1 MPLFHYA
8 GILTAVATLCVGG
21 KLVLQERFAPHL
33 TLALLASERAT
44 GMVGVP
50 TMYHLMVQVPNLAQF
65 DLSALREVVTGA
77 APCPPDLIKAVDAR
91 MGVKMCNA
99 YGLTESGML
108 SFPSL
113 SDPDAARIATV
124 GRHMARVEL
133 RIVDDQ
139 RRSVPAGQPG
149 EIAARTPYALKEY
162 HNRPDAT
169 AAVLDSDGWFYTGDV
184 GMLDEQGYLH
194 IMDRKSDMIIRGGIN
209 VYPAEIEYFLMT
221 HPGVQMAA
229 IVGVPGSVGGERVWT
244 FIVPKE
250 GATLTAEQILDY
262 CRGQIAAYKVPDEVR
277 FVAEL
282 PMTATRKV
290 QKFVLREQAQKEQS

>member
-1 MPLFHYA
+1 
-8 GILTAVATLCVGG
+8 
-21 KLVLQERFAPHL
+21 
-33 TLALLASERAT
+33 
-44 GMVGVP
+44 
-50 TMYHLMVQVPNLAQF
+50 
-65 DLSALREVVTGA
+65 
-77 APCPPDLIKAVDAR
+77 
-91 MGVKMCNA
+91 
-99 YGLTESGML
+99 
-108 SFPSL
+108 
-113 SDPDAARIATV
+113 
-124 GRHMARVEL
+124 
-133 RIVDDQ
+133 
-139 RRSVPAGQPG
+139 
-149 EIAARTPYALKEY
+149 
-162 HNRPDAT
+162 
-169 AAVLDSDGWFYTGDV
+169 
-184 GMLDEQGYLH
+184 
-194 IMDRKSDMIIRGGIN
+194 MDRKSDMIIRGGIN